1 MTREFRIFNSKGDM
15 IDLLNNLDFFSI
27 DPSGLGVSFD
37 NSYNEA
43 NSSYLMDSSKVAMG
57 QFNIDIIFG
66 AITGQSYERYDDLIN
81 LLNYPPYTLEYETS
95 VGKWSRKCKLNE
107 LTKTE
112 IKDLSVMIETIT
124 LDLTSPWYVEIVE
137 QYTPTP
143 EQDGDGKIYK
153 LEEKGAPAV
162 IFSQPPEKYNSG
174 DRWNW
179 DQSQVWDGMNWIT
192 RNGNLSSPLIL
203 NGKQQT
209 GSNQK
214 NEYFADGQVK
224 ITKQA
229 TGGIYY
235 FAGYFGATAQQPESF
250 MQKVRDRTVTG
261 FIKNLRGNNSTE
273 KPSVYLYWWVP
284 NNAAV
289 QTAHTVVVPGE
300 EITKVSVYIPADAIN
315 ILVGLRYEGIEKEG
329 DWLSMNDMGLQIE
342 NDIFQLN
349 PATILKAPNGGLMAV
364 RANEDLDILDWTPTD
379 NQIFTLPP
387 TLGYKVGDIWKWDD
401 TQTWDGMNMIS
412 SFDLTSTFI
421 DAEGKVI
428 ENHELYKTTPYLPVG
443 STLYSM
449 GNRSIPNVNYT
460 IRLAYYDENYVFITR
475 RIEPHVATTAA
486 IDNAPRVV
494 DIPAGA
500 KYVRSV
506 VENEAAVY
514 RSLSTVNTWSTNPKT
529 MLQGKTTGRFTPVK
543 ANTKLDFNDM
553 YEYTGP
559 SEGDPTF
566 VPFVAYNHT
575 HYYDYIYG
583 DGRDYSFLYNKY
595 SYVYDYVYEG
605 KSNGDD
611 GVYLIDNDSRYLGS
625 SKGSPI
631 EITIYGPAK
640 NPYWYVFDGSTI
652 VQSDGFNL
660 EIPSDAKLVVSS
672 LPSEQKA
679 VMVTYDGKES
689 NVYQQQRLD
698 LTNFVTIPQGA
709 SQLVFYNCKDIDFI
723 YRKESVVV

>member
-112 IKDLSVMIETIT
+112 IKDLNVMIETIT

-153 LEEKGAPAV
+153 LEEKGVPAV
-162 IFSQPPEKYNSG
+162 IFSQPPDKYNSG

-209 GSNQK
+209 GGNQK

-250 MQKVRDRTVTG
+250 MQKVRDRTVTA
-261 FIKNLRGNNSTE
+261 FIKKLRGNNAIA
-273 KPSVYLYWWVP
+273 KPCVYLYWWVP

-289 QTAHTVVVPGE
+289 QTAYTAVVPGE
-300 EITKVSVYIPADAIN
+300 EITKVSAYIPADAIN

-364 RANEDLDILDWTPTD
+364 RANEDLDLMDWTPTD

-401 TQTWDGMNMIS
+401 TQTWDGMNMVS
-412 SFDLTSTFI
+412 SFEYTQTLISNTGVETDSP
-421 DAEGKVI
+421 
-428 ENHELYKTTPYLPVG
+428 LYRSSPLLKLG
-443 STLYSM
+443 STLYTM
-449 GNRSIPNVNYT
+449 GNRSTPNSAYT
-460 IRLAYYDENYVFITR
+460 VRINYYDSNMNFLVQAIS
-475 RIEPHVATTAA
+475 PHNAGTAA
-486 IDNAPRVV
+486 TDNTPRLQK
-494 DIPAGA
+494 IPENSV
-500 KYVRSV
+500 YVRFCI
-506 VENEAAVY
+506 EAEPSTYFGA
-514 RSLSTVNTWSTNPKT
+514 STVSTWSMNPKT
-529 MLQGKTTGRFTPVK
+529 MLQGATTGRFTPVK
-543 ANTKLDFNDM
+543 TNTKLDFNDM

-595 SYVYDYVYEG
+595 AYVYDYVYEG

-660 EIPSDAKLVVSS
+660 EIPADAKLVVSS

-709 SQLVFYNCKDIDFI
+709 SQLVFYNCKEIDFI